1 MLDLALRHVLGL
13 AATCNMLSAEAS
25 VPQSGSIRAQTT
37 LPLDRSGG

>member
-1 MLDLALRHVLGL
+1 MLDPALQHVFSP
-13 AATCNMLSAEAS
+13 AATCNMISAEAF